1 MPDERLLTEKAKG
14 GDKKAFTALVGHYQN
29 RIFAFIMRMT
39 ANRESALDLT
49 QDTFLAAY
57 QNLAGFRQDSS
68 FSTWLFQIAANK
80 TRNFLK
86 KSQRETALPDNYDR
100 TTVSCR
106 PDYELERKEYEQ
118 ALLEAVASL
127 PLKQRTVF
135 NLRFYEQL
143 KFDEI
148 ARIQGSSVSA
158 AKTNF
163 AEALKKLKKRLGG
176 K

>member
-1 MPDERLLTEKAKG
+1 MMPDERLLIEKAIG
-14 GDKKAFTALVGHYQN
+14 GDKKAFAELVGRYQN

-39 ANRESALDLT
+39 ANRESTLDLT

-86 KSQRETALPDNYDR
+86 KSRRETALPDDYDR
-100 TTVSCR
+100 ASESYR

-118 ALLEAVASL
+118 VLLEAVALL

-143 KFDEI
+143 KFGEI
-148 ARIQGSSVSA
+148 ARIQGSSVST

-163 AEALKKLKKRLGG
+163 AEALKKLKKKLG
-176 K
+176 